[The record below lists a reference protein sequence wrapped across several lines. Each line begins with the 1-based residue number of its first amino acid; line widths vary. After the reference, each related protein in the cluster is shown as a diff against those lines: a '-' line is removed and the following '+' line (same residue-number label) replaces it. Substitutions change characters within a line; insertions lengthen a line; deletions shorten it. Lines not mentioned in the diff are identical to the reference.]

1 MEHNSTSEQKWY
13 NKTWIV
19 IILCIVFFP
28 LGLYA
33 LWKNASLGVGW
44 KIGVTAFIVL
54 AVIAS
59 MTKQKNEDTSHS
71 NTTPL
76 SSETTAIETSTEI
89 EIEKE
94 EPKSIWTYTEDE
106 DKMSGQKRYFGT
118 CVSTNQIEFE
128 FPYNG
133 GSTFNLIIRNM
144 GQGNEVILQ
153 VSNGQFITSISSS
166 ESCRVKFDDEQPS
179 KFTYNSASDGS
190 SDVIFIN
197 NAKKFISRLKKAQ
210 KLMIEVQFYNAGNQI
225 IYFDVAGLE
234 WDK

>member
-33 LWKNASLGVGW
+33 LWKNSSLGVGW

-59 MTKQKNEDTSHS
+59 MTKQKNDDKSTS
-71 NTTPL
+71 NPTPL
-76 SSETTAIETSTEI
+76 SSETTAIESGKEI

-106 DKMSGQKRYFGT
+106 DEMSGQKRYFGT

-153 VSNGQFITSISSS
+153 VSKGQFITSISSS